1 MNGVFHIGATGLN
14 AQDRALQVVA
24 NNITNMNTPGF
35 KRAEMRFAELIGP
48 VQPPAD
54 GAAAA
59 AGAADGGLS
68 AYGVTAAGVE
78 RIFMPGERR
87 PTGNPLD
94 IAIAGDGFIE
104 LTGPDGQTM
113 LWRGGT
119 LSVTPD
125 GFLAGA
131 NGFPLKA
138 AISVPEGS
146 TQLSI
151 DAAGEVRALAPG
163 ETEPA
168 SIGRIDLVLV
178 RNMAGLTDLEGGVYR
193 AATETDIVTVEAG
206 DQGGTF
212 VQGSIELSNVQLTDE
227 MVSLMMMQ
235 RAYAASAQVVQ
246 AGDQLMAIA
255 NGLKR

>member
-14 AQDRALQVVA
+14 AQDRALQIVA

-35 KRAEMRFAELIGP
+35 KRAEMRFTELIGP
-48 VQPPAD
+48 VQPNAA

-59 AGAADGGLS
+59 PGADGGING
-68 AYGVTAAGVE
+68 YGVSAAGIE
-78 RIFMPGERR
+78 RIFMAGERR

-94 IAIAGDGFIE
+94 LAIAGDGFIE
-104 LTGPDGQTM
+104 LTGPDGQTL

-119 LSVTPD
+119 MSVTPD

-138 AISVPEGS
+138 AISVPEGA
-146 TQLSI
+146 TAITI
-151 DAAGEVRALAPG
+151 DAAGEVRAVMAG

-168 SIGRIDLVLV
+168 SIGKIDLVLV
-178 RNMAGLTDLEGGVYR
+178 RDMAGLTDVEGGLYR
-193 AATETDIVTVEAG
+193 AANETDLVTVEAG

-212 VQGSIELSNVQLTDE
+212 VQGSIELSNVELTSE

>member
-14 AQDRALQVVA
+14 AQDRALQIVA

-35 KRAEMRFAELIGP
+35 KRAEMRFSELIGP
-48 VQPPAD
+48 VQPLA

-59 AGAADGGLS
+59 DAGLG
-68 AYGVTAAGVE
+68 AYGVSANGVE
-78 RIFMPGERR
+78 RIFMAGERR
-87 PTGNPLD
+87 ATGNPLD

-104 LTGPDGQTM
+104 LTGPDGQTL

-119 LSVTPD
+119 MSVTPD

-131 NGFPLKA
+131 NGYPLKA
-138 AISVPEGS
+138 AISVPEGA
-146 TQLSI
+146 TQLTI

-168 SIGRIDLVLV
+168 SIGKVDLVLV
-178 RNMAGLTDLEGGVYR
+178 RNMAGLTDVEGGLYR
-193 AATETDIVTVEAG
+193 AAAETDVVTVEAG
-206 DQGGTF
+206 EQGGTF
-212 VQGSIELSNVQLTDE
+212 VQGSVELSNVQLTDE

>member
-1 MNGVFHIGATGLN
+1 MNGVFHIGATGMN
-14 AQDRALQVVA
+14 AQDRALQTVA

-35 KRAEMRFAELIGP
+35 KRAETRFAELIGP
-48 VQPPAD
+48 VQPSADPAT
-54 GAAAA
+54 GVAAAIGVA
-59 AGAADGGLS
+59 PG
-68 AYGVTAAGVE
+68 AYGVSAGSAE
-78 RIFMPGERR
+78 RIFMQGDRR
-87 PTGNPLD
+87 ATGNPLD

-104 LTGPDGQTM
+104 LTGPDGQTV

-138 AISVPEGS
+138 GISVPEGA
-146 TQLSI
+146 TALTI
-151 DAAGEVRALAPG
+151 DAQGEVRAVSAG
-163 ETEPA
+163 ETAPS
-168 SIGRIDLVLV
+168 SIGRIELVLV
-178 RNMAGLTDLEGGVYR
+178 RNMAGLTDVEGGAYR
-193 AATETDIVTVEAG
+193 AAAETDIVTVEAG
-206 DQGGTF
+206 DQGGSI